1 MMNYSKNMKVSIKST
16 LGLILVLAG
25 IIAVLAVT
33 VCACI
38 ATDEP
43 TPSQA
48 INAKSESMAKPT
60 NESIN
65 QSVLSPIETPTTT
78 ESEQKEPELVS
89 LGEYRLTA
97 YCGCSKCCGK
107 WGENRPIDADGK
119 PIVYTAN
126 QTIAK
131 EGVTVAADINVLP
144 YGTKII
150 IDGHQYIVQDRGGS
164 IKGNRIDIYFESH
177 QAALEFGVQHKEIF
191 IEREDNPHD

>member
-1 MMNYSKNMKVSIKST
+1 MNYSRNTKLNIKNT
-16 LGLILVLAG
+16 LALIIILSG

-38 ATDEP
+38 ET
-43 TPSQA
+43 
-48 INAKSESMAKPT
+48 SETS
-60 NESIN
+60 
-65 QSVLSPIETPTTT
+65 TPTD
-78 ESEQKEPELVS
+78 SEQKEPELVS

-107 WGENRPIDADGK
+107 WGENRPVDADGK

-177 QAALEFGVQHKEIF
+177 QSALEFGVQHKEIF
-191 IEREDNPHD
+191 IEREDNPND

>member
-1 MMNYSKNMKVSIKST
+1 MMNYSRNTKLNIKST
-16 LGLILVLAG
+16 LTWFILLAG
-25 IIAVLAVT
+25 ILAVLVVT
-33 VCACI
+33 VCACVAI
-38 ATDEP
+38 DE
-43 TPSQA
+43 PSQA
-48 INAKSESMAKPT
+48 TDVKQETIAEPINEPAVKPIVEPSEIIS
-60 NESIN
+60 
-65 QSVLSPIETPTTT
+65 T
-78 ESEQKEPELVS
+78 ESEQEEPELVS

-107 WGENRPIDADGK
+107 WGENRPTDANGK

-164 IKGNRIDIYFESH
+164 IQGNRIDIYFESH
-177 QAALEFGVQHKEIF
+177 QAALEFGVQYKEIF
-191 IEREDNPHD
+191 IEREDKPND